1 MSFLARRIG
10 LFLLTLWAALTLNFF
25 IPRLMPGDEATAVL
39 AHFKNVNPAALHA
52 LQVEFGVGTNQPLLD
67 QYIQYLGNCLTGQF
81 GLTASRAPV
90 GDVVLQGLPWTLALV
105 GVTTVI
111 AFILGTAI
119 GTISAWR
126 RGGKLD
132 SFLSPFLFILT
143 TFPIFFVALL
153 LLFVFGV
160 ALHWFPL
167 NGSYTL
173 GSPPTLSVNSVLDLL
188 RHAILP
194 GATLVIT
201 TAGGW
206 IFTMRNNMVSTLGED
221 YVRMARAKGLSTWR
235 IMLDYAARN
244 AILPN
249 LTGFAMQL
257 GFILGGSILVEYTFS
272 YPGLGYLFYTG
283 TTTHDLPL
291 QQALFLFYTL
301 AVLVCVLVA
310 DIATA
315 VLDPRTRDR

>member
-1 MSFLARRIG
+1 MTFLARRIG
-10 LFLLTLWAALTLNFF
+10 LFLLTLWAALTLNFA

-39 AHFKNVNPAALHA
+39 AGFRGVNPAAIHA
-52 LQVEFGVGTNQPLLD
+52 LQIEFGVGTSQPLLD
-67 QYIQYLGNCLTGQF
+67 QYFEYLVNCLTGQF
-81 GLTASRAPV
+81 GLTASRTPV
-90 GDVVLQGLPWTLALV
+90 STVILQGLPWTLALV
-105 GVTTVI
+105 GITTVI
-111 AFILGTAI
+111 AFVLGTAI
-119 GTISAWR
+119 GMIGAWR
-126 RGGKLD
+126 RGGALD
-132 SFLSPFLFILT
+132 SLLSPLLFILT
-143 TFPIFFVALL
+143 TFPVFFIALL
-153 LLFVFGV
+153 LLFLFGV

-167 NGSYTL
+167 SGNDSIGTT
-173 GSPPTLSVNSVLDLL
+173 PTFSLDYAADVLK
-188 RHAILP
+188 HALLP
-194 GATLVIT
+194 GATLVVT

-206 IFTMRNNMVSTLGED
+206 IFTMRNNMVTILGED
-221 YVRMARAKGLSTWR
+221 YVRMARAKGLPAWR
-235 IMLDYAARN
+235 IMVDYAGRN

-315 VLDPRTRDR
+315 ILDPRTRDR

>member
-1 MSFLARRIG
+1 MSFLARRFG
-10 LFLLTLWAALTLNFF
+10 LFLLTLWAALTLNFL

-39 AHFKNVNPAALHA
+39 ARFKGVNPAALHA
-52 LQVEFGVGTNQPLLD
+52 LQIEFGVGTNQPLLD
-67 QYIQYLGNCLTGQF
+67 QYVQYLGNTLTGQF
-81 GLTASRAPV
+81 GLTASRTPV
-90 GDVVLQGLPWTLALV
+90 TSVILQGLPWTVALV
-105 GVTTVI
+105 GITTVI
-111 AFILGTAI
+111 AFVLGTAI
-119 GTISAWR
+119 GMVGAWR
-126 RGGKLD
+126 RGGRLD
-132 SFLSPFLFILT
+132 SLLSPVLFILT
-143 TFPIFFVALL
+143 TFPVFFIALM

-160 ALHWFPL
+160 TLHWFPL
-167 NGSYTL
+167 GGAYSL
-173 GSPPTLSVNSVLDLL
+173 GSPPSLTLGSAIDIL

-206 IFTMRNNMVSTLGED
+206 IFTMRNNMVATLSED
-221 YVRMARAKGLSTWR
+221 YVRMARAKGLPSWR
-235 IMLDYAARN
+235 IMVDYAARN

-272 YPGLGYLFYTG
+272 YPGLGYLFYNG

-301 AVLVCVLVA
+301 AVLVCVLLA

>member
-1 MSFLARRIG
+1 MSFLARRFG
-10 LFLLTLWAALTLNFF
+10 LFLLTLWAALTINFL

-39 AHFKNVNPAALHA
+39 ARFRNVNPAALHA
-52 LQVEFGVGTNQPLLD
+52 LQIEFGVGTNQPLLE
-67 QYIQYLGNCLTGQF
+67 QYVQYLGNCLTGQF

-90 GDVVLQGLPWTLALV
+90 SDVVLQGLPWTLGLV
-105 GVTTVI
+105 GITTVI

-119 GTISAWR
+119 GIVSAWR

-132 SFLSPFLFILT
+132 SLLSPLLFIVT
-143 TFPIFFVALL
+143 TFPVFFVALL

-167 NGSYTL
+167 SGAYTL
-173 GSPPTLSVNSVLDLL
+173 GSQPTLSFGSALDVVK
-188 RHAILP
+188 HAFLP
-194 GATLVIT
+194 AATLVIT

-206 IFTMRNNMVSTLGED
+206 IFTMRNNMVSTLNED
-221 YVRMARAKGLSTWR
+221 YVRMARAKGLPSWR
-235 IMLDYAARN
+235 IMFDYAARN

>member
-1 MSFLARRIG
+1 MSFLARRLG
-10 LFLLTLWAALTLNFF
+10 LFLLTLWAALTINFA

-39 AHFKNVNPAALHA
+39 ARFKGINPAALHA
-52 LQVEFGVGTNQPLLD
+52 LQIEFGVGTNQPLLD
-67 QYIQYLGNCLTGQF
+67 QYVQYLGNCLTGQF

-90 GDVVLQGLPWTLALV
+90 TDVILQGLPWTLGLV
-105 GVTTVI
+105 GITTVI
-111 AFILGTAI
+111 AFVLGTTI
-119 GTISAWR
+119 GMVSAWR
-126 RGGKLD
+126 RGGRLD
-132 SFLSPFLFILT
+132 GLLSPMMFILT
-143 TFPIFFVALL
+143 TFPVFFIALL
-153 LLFVFGV
+153 LLFAFGV
-160 ALHWFPL
+160 SLHWLPL

-173 GSPPTLSVNSVLDLL
+173 GTKPTLSLGFLGDVVT
-188 RHAILP
+188 HALLP

-206 IFTMRNNMVSTLGED
+206 IFTMRNNMVATLNED
-221 YVRMARAKGLSTWR
+221 YVRMARAKGLPSWR
-235 IMLDYAARN
+235 IMVDYAARN

-283 TTTHDLPL
+283 TTNHDLPL

-315 VLDPRTRDR
+315 ILDPRTRDR